1 MTTET
6 EELKIDLSG
15 LHVEGIADVDLHHYL
30 DPMEPV
36 FQHMKIT
43 APEEGTA

>member
-6 EELKIDLSG
+6 EETKIDLSG
-15 LHVEGIADVDLHHYL
+15 LHVEGIADIDLRHFL

-36 FQHMKIT
+36 FQHMTIK